1 MKGFFSFLIVLVMMN
16 ILFGLIIIT
25 QNTQN
30 TTKKTNI
37 ELIALENASKDR
49 TILEN
54 NVDKIIYQSL
64 LEIALLKKTNLK
76 TSKDNINTKLLN
88 YLKNKAFATDAK
100 LQNPYP
106 INLTYLNNSTR
117 LEIYGSDQISHV
129 NYYFTT
135 GEFFKHN
142 ISTELGNSI
151 KLIFKIP
158 RYYTQKV
165 IG

>member
-1 MKGFFSFLIVLVMMN
+1 MKGFFSFLLVLVMMN
-16 ILFGLIIIT
+16 IIFGLIIIT
-25 QNTQN
+25 QDTQN
-30 TTKKTNI
+30 TTKKINI

-49 TILEN
+49 AILEN

-76 TSKDNINTKLLN
+76 TSKDIINTKLLT
-88 YLKNKAFATDAK
+88 YLKNKAYATDSDLK
-100 LQNPYP
+100 NPHA
-106 INLTYLNNSTR
+106 LTLLYLDNSTR
-117 LEIYGSDQISHV
+117 LEIYGLDQISYV

-135 GEFFKHN
+135 GESLTNN

-151 KLIFKIP
+151 KLTFKIP
-158 RYYTQKV
+158 KYYTQKV

>member
-1 MKGFFSFLIVLVMMN
+1 MKGFFSFLLVLVMMN

-25 QNTQN
+25 QDTQN

-49 TILEN
+49 AILEN

-64 LEIALLKKTNLK
+64 LEIALLKKTNLT
-76 TSKDNINTKLLN
+76 TSKDTINTKLLN
-88 YLKNKAFATDAK
+88 YLKNKAYATNSDLK
-100 LQNPYP
+100 NPHT
-106 INLTYLNNSTR
+106 LTLSYLNNSTR
-117 LEIYGSDQISHV
+117 LEIYGLDQISYV

-135 GEFFKHN
+135 GESLTNN

-151 KLIFKIP
+151 KLTFKIP
-158 RYYTQKV
+158 KYYTQKV